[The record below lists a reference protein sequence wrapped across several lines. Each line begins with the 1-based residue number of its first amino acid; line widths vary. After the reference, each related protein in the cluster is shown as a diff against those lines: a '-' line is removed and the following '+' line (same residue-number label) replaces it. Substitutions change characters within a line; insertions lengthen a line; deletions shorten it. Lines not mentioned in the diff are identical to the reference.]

1 MSAAANITETNYN
14 TKLAEMLE
22 ARLPRWSVVPQ
33 ATNVLQNASKEPDV
47 FIELPS
53 GLPVILEC
61 KYDEQGNLAQVESD
75 AKGRLGQNTKS
86 LGRLVEQSIAVL
98 YPSELKTH
106 AGSRGQALAVAT
118 LKFAVFS
125 MSEPGK
131 HTRFP
136 EVGWL
141 EGGIDDLADFVENVA
156 VSEQMIQ
163 EALDH
168 FTSAINAA
176 ASRLNGLRLASRT
189 EAKLGAVLHQAPGE
203 QTTRMAMAIL
213 LNAMV
218 FQSTVAANH
227 DEVESISQLAAKA
240 RQMQRT
246 LSQNDVLT
254 VWQYILSDINYWPIF
269 AIATEILFAI
279 DDEAAAASML
289 QSLAN
294 SVDHLVQLTA
304 QTVQDLAG
312 QIFGRLI
319 SDRKFLATF
328 YTLPASATL
337 LAELA
342 VSQLNV
348 DWNDDKSVTSL
359 KIADFA
365 CGTGALL
372 SAAYRQVSQRYRR
385 AGKNDEKIHRGMLE
399 NVLIGADIMPAAVHI
414 TASMLS
420 SVHPNID
427 YTSTLTHVMPYGEQD
442 DNTIKIGS
450 LHLIKDNEVQ
460 TLFGDGSRVLTN
472 VGEEEHSTLSAPH
485 GKLDLVI
492 MNPPFTSS
500 TGDQRTDNVPMP
512 AFAGFSTDEG
522 AQGKMAK
529 ELKKIRKHICGTKAG
544 HGNAGLASD
553 FIDLAVAKAKPGGVI
568 AFVLPATFAAGA
580 SWKNARETMA
590 RKCHDVCVVSIAAA
604 KASES
609 SFSADTN
616 MAEVL
621 VIATRRAEEISDGN
635 HEKEDWRWVILKSRP
650 RFPMSAVEIAKAVEE
665 TGFGEIRLGEEKLG
679 LICRVEF
686 GKSLEQMSA
695 IELIE
700 IALIMEESAQTAFP
714 LPASPENVFSLNLCP
729 FGDIA
734 DFGPLGR
741 DISGKYS
748 DGKFRGPFDCQEK
761 QAGKVNFPIL
771 WKHSA
776 KREVRM
782 FVEPDTEGKIRQNK
796 AKEAAEL
803 WERAT
808 HLQSP
813 GFFNINSQRVAACFT
828 EDRCLGR
835 GDIWFS
841 VKLCDKIDGHKDER
855 IEWVYPVLLW
865 CNTTLGL
872 LVRWM
877 HGTKQH
883 PGRSIITKSRFPE
896 LKVLDPR
903 TLTKKQLQ
911 QAKKIFEEFKDKEFL
926 PANEAYHDEARIA
939 LDKAVFV
946 KLLGQPAEA
955 MKWLEVVRDQWCREP
970 TVHGGKSTQ
979 PGYQP

>member
-22 ARLPRWSVVPQ
+22 ARLPRWTVVPQ

-53 GLPVILEC
+53 GLPLILEC
-61 KYDEQGNLAQVESD
+61 KYDEQGSLAQVESD

-98 YPSELKTH
+98 YPPELKTH
-106 AGSRGQALAVAT
+106 AGPREQALAAAT

-136 EVGWL
+136 EADWL

-156 VSEQMIQ
+156 VSEQMIR

-168 FTSAINAA
+168 FTNAINAA
-176 ASRLNGLRLASRT
+176 ASRLTGLRLASRT
-189 EAKLGAVLHQAPGE
+189 ESKLGDVLHQAPGE

-254 VWQYILSDINYWPIF
+254 VWQYILTDINYWPIF
-269 AIATEILFAI
+269 AIATEILFSI

-342 VSQLNV
+342 VSQLDVN
-348 DWNDDKSVTSL
+348 WSDDKAVTSL

-385 AGKNDEKIHRGMLE
+385 TGGNDEKIHRGMLE

-427 YTSTLTHVMPYGEQD
+427 YTSTLTHVMPYGEQT

-450 LHLIKDNEVQ
+450 LHLIKDNEAQ

-485 GKLDLVI
+485 GELDLVI

-500 TGDQRTDNVPMP
+500 TGDQRTDDVPMP
-512 AFAGFSTDEG
+512 AFAGFGSSKIAQAKMVCELNKIYKGIDEPT
-522 AQGKMAK
+522 AK
-529 ELKKIRKHICGTKAG
+529 
-544 HGNAGLASD
+544 HGNAGLATN
-553 FIDLAVAKAKPGGVI
+553 FIDLAVIKAKAGGVV
-568 AFVLPATFAAGA
+568 AFVLPSTFAAGD
-580 SWKNARETMA
+580 SWEKSRETIA
-590 RKCHDVCVVSIAAA
+590 KKCENVYVISIAAPTA
-604 KASES
+604 KKS

-616 MAEVL
+616 LAEVL
-621 VIATRRAEEISDGN
+621 VVATRREEDITDNYYAE
-635 HEKEDWRWVILKSRP
+635 EDWRWVSLTDRP
-650 RFPMSAVEIAKAVEE
+650 SLPVVAVEISKQIAK
-665 TGFGEIRLGEEKLG
+665 FQLGEQKIGETYGATMNKAK
-679 LICRVEF
+679 F
-686 GKSLEQMSA
+686 GISLEQMA
-695 IELIE
+695 NFKLMEIVMRMELE
-700 IALIMEESAQTAFP
+700 MTPEFV
-714 LPASPENVFSLNLCP
+714 LPGAEGTFSLNLCP
-729 FGDIA
+729 LGDIG
-734 DFGPLGR
+734 DVGPLGR
-741 DISGKYS
+741 DINEKN
-748 DGKFRGPFDCQEK
+748 RGPFDTREK
-761 QAGKVNFPIL
+761 PKGRVHYPIL
-771 WKHSA
+771 WNA
-776 KREVRM
+776 KGARETRLV
-782 FVEPDTEGKIRQNK
+782 VTPDTEGTVKKGMENK
-796 AKEAAEL
+796 AAQL
-803 WERAT
+803 WLKST
-808 HLQSP
+808 HLHFS
-813 GFFNINSQRVAACFT
+813 GHFGLNSQRLVACFT
-828 EDRCLGR
+828 EERCLG
-835 GDIWFS
+835 GGGGTWFS
-841 VKLCDKIDGHKDER
+841 ILLSEKSSDQPKEKM
-855 IEWVYPVLLW
+855 EWVYPTLLW

-872 LVRWM
+872 LSRWM
-877 HGTKQH
+877 HGTKQQ
-883 PGRSIITKSRFPE
+883 PGRSIITKSRFAG
-896 LKVLDPR
+896 LKVLNPR
-903 TLTKKQLQ
+903 TLTVKQLQ
-911 QAKKIFEEFKDKEFL
+911 QAKEIFEEFKDKEFL
-926 PANEAYHDEARIA
+926 PANEAYHDETRIA

-946 KLLGQPAEA
+946 ELLGQPEET

-979 PGYQP
+979 PGNQS